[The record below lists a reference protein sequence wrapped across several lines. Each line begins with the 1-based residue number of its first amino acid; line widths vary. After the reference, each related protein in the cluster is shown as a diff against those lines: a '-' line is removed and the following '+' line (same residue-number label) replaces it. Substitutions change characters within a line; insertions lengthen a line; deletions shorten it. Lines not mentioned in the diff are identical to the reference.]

1 MTSTFLL
8 QAAVIAVL
16 VMLTNGFMAS
26 TTRAFSGSI
35 YQNKVLHSRSTL
47 QMNFFEDAV
56 RFFSNMKKEASAK
69 HILIKGPDAVSK
81 LSIIKGELE
90 GVEDLSAAFSD
101 LAAKVN
107 LSSASMLYLEEAFVQ
122 ALESPI
128 IHIILFFE
136 TFLIFGKHCS

>member
-1 MTSTFLL
+1 
-8 QAAVIAVL
+8 
-16 VMLTNGFMAS
+16 
-26 TTRAFSGSI
+26 
-35 YQNKVLHSRSTL
+35 
-47 QMNFFEDAV
+47 MNFFEDAV

-107 LSSASMLYLEEAFVQ
+107 LSFASMLHLQKVFMQ
-122 ALESPI
+122 ALVSSI
-128 IHIILFFE
+128 IGMLSQRKFSFAEFTRSTRLHN
-136 TFLIFGKHCS
+136 